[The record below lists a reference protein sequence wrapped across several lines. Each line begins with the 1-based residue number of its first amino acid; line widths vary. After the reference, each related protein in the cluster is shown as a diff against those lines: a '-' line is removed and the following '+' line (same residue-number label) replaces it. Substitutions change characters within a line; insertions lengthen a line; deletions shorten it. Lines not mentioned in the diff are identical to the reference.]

1 MSLGLTVLP
10 SFIVFSDLT
19 SPLLNLHRCPRWST
33 LLLFILSH
41 LSYSSDLKNTL
52 SSSYHIS
59 SIFWISGLNP
69 SNLLHIL
76 LICVDNITCM
86 SHSFPL
92 TCPTM
97 YSSQSILCVPPLLL
111 FSFSLYTPAL
121 PLSTTTFSLIL
132 PFHVLQKL
140 SLLLSAHLEAPSEC
154 CPSTSLKPPLTFS
167 PSFYHTTEQLEP
179 CC

>member
-1 MSLGLTVLP
+1 MSLGPTVLP
-10 SFIVFSDLT
+10 SFIIFSDLLA
-19 SPLLNLHRCPRWST
+19 SPSLNLHRCPQRPP

-41 LSYSSDLKNTL
+41 LSDSSDLRNTL

-59 SIFWISGLNP
+59 SIFSISSLNP

-76 LICVDNITCM
+76 LMCVDNITCM
-86 SHSFPL
+86 SHSFPP

-121 PLSTTTFSLIL
+121 PVSTTTFSLML
-132 PFHVLQKL
+132 SFHVLQQL
-140 SLLLSAHLEAPSEC
+140 SLLMSTHLEAPSKC
-154 CPSTSLKPPLTFS
+154 CPSTSLKPPHTLVFS
-167 PSFYHTTEQLEP
+167 PSSSS
-179 CC
+179 